1 MLTEEFIERL
11 TQILNHTGMNA
22 AAFADKIG
30 IQRSSISH
38 LLSGR
43 NKPSLDFILKIL
55 DTYPEFDLYWLLT
68 GKGNLLFDNKISS
81 NNQTTPP
88 TDAKKASDKND
99 KKSDAN
105 SSIEKMIILYKD
117 GSFSEHFPK

>member
-1 MLTEEFIERL
+1 MITDEFIERL
-11 TQILNHTGMNA
+11 SEILNHTGMNA

-55 DTYPEFDLYWLLT
+55 ETFPEFDLYYILT
-68 GKGNLLFDNKISS
+68 GKGNLLFKR
-81 NNQTTPP
+81 
-88 TDAKKASDKND
+88 ASKND
-99 KKSDAN
+99 TMPPLSQIPKPTSPKNTKSD
-105 SSIEKMIILYKD
+105 SDSDIQKMIILYKD
-117 GSFSEHFPK
+117 GSFSEHFPR

>member
-1 MLTEEFIERL
+1 MVTEEFIQRL
-11 TQILNHTGMNA
+11 SQILDHTGMNA

-55 DTYPEFDLYWLLT
+55 ESFPEFNLYWILT
-68 GKGNLLFDNKISS
+68 GKGNLLFENDTITAASTPLSHPTKDTSSKKIKSVV
-81 NNQTTPP
+81 N
-88 TDAKKASDKND
+88 SD
-99 KKSDAN
+99 
-105 SSIEKMIILYKD
+105 IEKMILLYKD
-117 GSFSEHFPK
+117 GSFSEHFPR

>member
-1 MLTEEFIERL
+1 MLTDDFIHRL
-11 TQILNHTGMNA
+11 TQILDHTGMNA

-55 DTYPEFDLYWLLT
+55 ENFPEFNLYWILT
-68 GKGNLLFDNKISS
+68 GKGNLLFEPNIKSA
-81 NNQTTPP
+81 TTPP
-88 TDAKKASDKND
+88 LSHPAKDNPFKKGKA
-99 KKSDAN
+99 DAN
-105 SSIEKMIILYKD
+105 SDIEKMIILYKD
-117 GSFSEHFPK
+117 GSFSEHFPR